1 MECIEEC
8 PEYFSISEFRNK
20 FSLSYGAVQAS
31 IISENIFSIGD
42 PTGKTIDIMFNEE
55 KNQNMYK
62 INISEFG
69 EKLRNIINSSDIVDL
84 LTNVE
89 KEEFELFTAFLGGK
103 RKAALRLI
111 SIFGYISFRTNGV
124 EDPEIVININDSEKL
139 QEVIA
144 DDDYKNSFI
153 EKSDLRHKKEIMLQK
168 EFFENDMRDSMRW
181 EYIENYFLGK
191 M

>member
-1 MECIEEC
+1 M
-8 PEYFSISEFRNK
+8 
-20 FSLSYGAVQAS
+20 L
-31 IISENIFSIGD
+31 
-42 PTGKTIDIMFNEE
+42 
-55 KNQNMYK
+55 
-62 INISEFG
+62 
-69 EKLRNIINSSDIVDL
+69 
-84 LTNVE
+84 
-89 KEEFELFTAFLGGK
+89 
-103 RKAALRLI
+103 

-168 EFFENDMRDSMRW
+168 EFFENDMSDSMRW